1 MSHSIT
7 ILLCLVPQLG
17 CKPLERL
24 QHAKVNQICKDT
36 TGLVTNLTKNTYNF
50 LRRNTYERGL
60 RNIKQVHGSLTDIK
74 DSLLN
79 SLSGAYSSTK
89 NALLGGM
96 GGVRDKF
103 SGVVETTAENAK
115 EYYDAGIQKVNSLI
129 EELKQERE
137 KVLGT

>member
-1 MSHSIT
+1 
-7 ILLCLVPQLG
+7 LG
-17 CKPLERL
+17 CKPLERF
-24 QHAKVNQICKDT
+24 QHAKVNQICHDAY
-36 TGLVTNLTKNTYNF
+36 GLTTNLTKNAYNF
-50 LRRNTYERGL
+50 IRRNTYERGL
-60 RNIKQVHGSLTDIK
+60 RNLKQVHGSYTDIK

-79 SLSGAYSSTK
+79 SLSGAYQSTK
-89 NALLGGM
+89 NTLLGGM
-96 GGVRDKF
+96 GGVKDRF